1 MGSKKHR
8 WPLWKRSLWHA
19 LKSLVRNNP
28 RAALSAAGA
37 GTAYAIKGAA
47 EEVQSELMGSATPEK
62 HQMKATHDEKT
73 EFVKSLSPADRKA
86 LAQFQTKKGAASPD
100 SGERAPIPD

>member
-1 MGSKKHR
+1 MTHKRHR
-8 WPLWKRSLWHA
+8 WPLWKRSLWQA

-47 EEVQSELMGSATPEK
+47 EEVHDALVTPATMPEK
-62 HQMKATHDEKT
+62 QRDNATFDEKA
-73 EFVKSLSPADRKA
+73 EFVESLSAAERKA
-86 LAQFQTKKGAASPD
+86 LAQIKPRKEAEA
-100 SGERAPIPD
+100 

>member
-47 EEVQSELMGSATPEK
+47 EEVESELMGSATPEK
-62 HQMKATHDEKT
+62 PPGEGNPRR
-73 EFVKSLSPADRKA
+73 EDRVREI
-86 LAQFQTKKGAASPD
+86 LVSRRP
-100 SGERAPIPD
+100 

>member
-1 MGSKKHR
+1 
-8 WPLWKRSLWHA
+8 
-19 LKSLVRNNP
+19 
-28 RAALSAAGA
+28 
-37 GTAYAIKGAA
+37 
-47 EEVQSELMGSATPEK
+47 MGSATPEK